1 MIKNSKGGITSRCNC
16 QCFFMLL
23 RAFCKN
29 AGPLLF
35 GNDLRCNTISFSR
48 TIPPKQMSVIFDS
61 VFYGLIID
69 DFYLQKKGT
78 LGDFS
83 VQIALSEEHKIA
95 VEQPFFRIAGLKSEK
110 DCIVQSGQCSRMLWH
125 IFLFIH
131 RLSIGTRGDT
141 HQPFKCA
148 SEGM

>member
-61 VFYGLIID
+61 AFYGLIID

-95 VEQPFFRIAGLKSEK
+95 VERPFFQIAGLKSEK
-110 DCIVQSGQCSRMLWH
+110 RLHRPKWTVQPYVMAY
-125 IFLFIH
+125 FFIH
-131 RLSIGTRGDT
+131 PQIVYRYSGRHPST
-141 HQPFKCA
+141 F
-148 SEGM
+148 